1 MNWRYE
7 KPNEFTDKIYD
18 TKSEIYF
25 IGKLFEEILV
35 EIENVDFQYLP
46 LLSKMVLPYSKRY
59 SSFFDIY
66 REIINQ
72 IKTEID
78 FSGSEKQAYREFA
91 DNLVKIISKVPYGI
105 KYNKDIEEMIRA
117 LEEVYKNSILEEII
131 QNNNKLITIFLD
143 GQYKFWPKL
152 EFKVSTLNSMIRLLK
167 SSSEDRKKVILNN
180 LWERF
185 DKVDREYEEIDEDLP
200 F

>member
-1 MNWRYE
+1 
-7 KPNEFTDKIYD
+7 
-18 TKSEIYF
+18 
-25 IGKLFEEILV
+25 
-35 EIENVDFQYLP
+35 
-46 LLSKMVLPYSKRY
+46 
-59 SSFFDIY
+59 
-66 REIINQ
+66 
-72 IKTEID
+72 
-78 FSGSEKQAYREFA
+78 
-91 DNLVKIISKVPYGI
+91 
-105 KYNKDIEEMIRA
+105 MIRA